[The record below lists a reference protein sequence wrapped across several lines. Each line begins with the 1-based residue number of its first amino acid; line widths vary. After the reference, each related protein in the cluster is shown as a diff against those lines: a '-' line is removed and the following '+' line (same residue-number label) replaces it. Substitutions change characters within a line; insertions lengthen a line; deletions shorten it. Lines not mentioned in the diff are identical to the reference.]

1 MKFSRRTDYG
11 IILVQALRSTFK
23 DRTHIPISKISREQ
37 GLPLVF
43 LEKLA
48 EALRKKGFL
57 EARRGS
63 EGGYRLARDPRKTT
77 LKDLI
82 GVFEEPE
89 MMRCMKSPHPQKH
102 CAFAADCP
110 TREKWLEIEK
120 RVDSIFESVT
130 VDAL

>member
-11 IILVQALRSTFK
+11 IILAQALRSTFR
-23 DRTHIPISKISREQ
+23 DRSHIPISKIAQNQ

-48 EALRKKGFL
+48 ERLRQAGYL

-63 EGGYRLARDPRKTT
+63 EGGYRLVKDPKKIT
-77 LKDLI
+77 LKELI
-82 GVFEEPE
+82 DVFEEPE

-102 CAFAADCP
+102 CAFVALCP
-110 TREKWLEIEK
+110 TRGKWLEIEK
-120 RVDSIFESVT
+120 RVDLIFESVT